1 MADILLRGSEARSHA
16 SRMRAA
22 ADDADQ
28 TISRLTSELDA
39 LSESFRGDAQRAF
52 SEKYTEWST
61 GQKKAKEALEDL
73 SRWLDK
79 AADQL
84 EELDSQLASGLQ

>member
-1 MADILLRGSEARSHA
+1 MAEILLKGSEARSHA

-22 ADDADQ
+22 AEDADH
-28 TISRLTSELDA
+28 TITRLTSELDA

-84 EELDSQLASGLQ
+84 EELDTQLASGLQ

>member
-1 MADILLRGSEARSHA
+1 MAEIILRGEEARSHA
-16 SRMRAA
+16 SRMRHA

-28 TISRLTSELDA
+28 TITRLTSELNA

-52 SEKYTEWST
+52 EEKYREWHE
-61 GQKKAKEALEDL
+61 GQKRAKEALEDL

-84 EELDSQLASGLQ
+84 EDLDKQLAGGLQ